1 MRNLF
6 SMDSGIFRFLTRLAD
21 LMILNILFIVCCIP
35 IVTIGASVTSLYYV
49 TLKMAVNEEGYIAK
63 AFLKSFRQNFRQA
76 TVIWLILLVL
86 GCVFGID
93 FYILYYSEGSFF
105 TVLRFCIGATAL
117 VYLMVLLY
125 VFPTLARFYNSVKN
139 TMRNALIMALA
150 DLPRTLLIL
159 VITAGSILITF
170 LNGYTLWYGL
180 LVWVLFGFS
189 LVAYANSFFL
199 NKVFAKYTPEEP
211 SEDEAKTAETID
223 EES

>member
-6 SMDSGIFRFLTRLAD
+6 SMDSGLFRFLTRLAD
-21 LMILNILFIVCCIP
+21 LMILNILFILCCIP
-35 IVTIGASVTSLYYV
+35 IVTIGASITALYYV
-49 TLKMAVNEEGYIAK
+49 TLKMAVNEEGYIAR
-63 AFLKSFRQNFRQA
+63 AFLKSFRQNFKQA
-76 TVIWLILLVL
+76 TVIWLILFAL

-93 FYILYYSEGSFF
+93 FYILYYSEGTLI

-170 LNGYTLWYGL
+170 FNGYTLWYGL

-199 NKVFAKYTPEEP
+199 NKVFAKYTPEESP
-211 SEDEAKTAETID
+211 EDETETAETAD
-223 EES
+223 EKS

>member
-6 SMDSGIFRFLTRLAD
+6 SMDSGLFRFLTRLAD
-21 LMILNILFIVCCIP
+21 LMILNILFILCCIP
-35 IVTIGASVTSLYYV
+35 IVTIGASITALYYV
-49 TLKMAVNEEGYIAK
+49 TLKMAVNEEGYIAR
-63 AFLKSFRQNFRQA
+63 AFLKSFRQNFKQA
-76 TVIWLILLVL
+76 TVIWLILFAL

-93 FYILYYSEGSFF
+93 FYILYYSEGTLI

-170 LNGYTLWYGL
+170 FNVYTLWYGL

-199 NKVFAKYTPEEP
+199 NKVFAKYTPEESP
-211 SEDEAKTAETID
+211 EDETETAETAD
-223 EES
+223 EKS